1 MVASGEIRDFGVSF
15 DELDWIGRD
24 LVRPESVIADPDG
37 ALWCSDGRGG
47 ATRIDPDGDQKRF
60 LGWGGEPN
68 GLALAPDGRL
78 VTANIALGRVQAMRR
93 DGTGVET
100 LLEEVD
106 GQPLTC
112 ANHVHYDSRG
122 RLWITCTTRAEG
134 WWECAADP
142 RPDGFVVLADEQGAR
157 IVADGI
163 YAANESRLD
172 PEERFLYVAET
183 MKARVLRFPL
193 RPDGSLGEREVYGPD
208 GLGSGAYTDGIAFD
222 AEGNLWVATVARNG
236 VGVLTPDGE
245 WHVVIEDPREE
256 ALTAFR
262 EKREAGTVAPDDLFA
277 AAGERLQFVS
287 SLCFTGEDRRTV
299 VLGSLAMDR
308 LPRFRAPVAGLA

>member
-1 MVASGEIRDFGVSF
+1 MSEIGDFTVAL
-15 DELDWIGRD
+15 DELDWTGSG
-24 LVRPESVIADPDG
+24 LVRPESVIAEAKG
-37 ALWCSDGRGG
+37 TLWCSDGRGG
-47 ATRIDPDGDQKRF
+47 VTRIVPDGSRESF

-68 GLALAPDGRL
+68 GLAFAPDGRL

-93 DGTGVET
+93 DGSGVET

-106 GQPLTC
+106 GQPLTA
-112 ANHVHYDSRG
+112 ANHVHYDSGG
-122 RLWITCTTRAEG
+122 RLWITCTTRAKD

-142 RPDGFVVLADEQGAR
+142 RPDGFVVLVDEGGAR

-172 PEERFLYVAET
+172 SEERFLYVAET

-193 RPDGSLGEREVYGPD
+193 REDGSLGEREVYGPD
-208 GLGSGAYTDGIAFD
+208 GLGPGAYTDGITFD

-236 VGVLTPDGE
+236 VGVITPEGA
-245 WHVVIEDPREE
+245 WHVIVEDPREE
-256 ALTAFR
+256 ALAAFEER
-262 EKREAGTVAPDDLFA
+262 QAAGTVEPDDLFA
-277 AAGERLQFVS
+277 CAGPTLQFTTS
-287 SLCFTGEDRRTV
+287 ICFTGPDRRTV

-308 LPRFRAPVAGLA
+308 LPTFRALVAGRLP